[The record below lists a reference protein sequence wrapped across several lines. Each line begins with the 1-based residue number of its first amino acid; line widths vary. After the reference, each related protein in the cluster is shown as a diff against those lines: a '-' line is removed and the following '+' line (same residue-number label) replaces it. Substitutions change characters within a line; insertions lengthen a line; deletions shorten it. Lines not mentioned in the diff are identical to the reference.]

1 MRGQKDSMT
10 LIIEALGPKAPKA
23 NRSLRDPASALAIDL
38 YKALGEMK
46 RGDLNAL
53 VRKLTDLSYA
63 DGPGRATL
71 RRAKEIVNDILDI
84 DVEGVDADDPTAA
97 WKMWPLVITK
107 KERSMATS
115 KQATKRKTSS
125 KRVSRKKTSK
135 KKVTKKKVTKK
146 RAGNK
151 GKPAGTK
158 LKTPVKKDSKRGK
171 VLAKFMGKSGKTPDQ
186 AAKELKTN
194 RSNVLSH
201 LHDLNRYHGIGY
213 VLSNG
218 SPVKILKPKGCK
230 NVWA

>member
-1 MRGQKDSMT
+1 MRGERDSIT
-10 LIIEALGPKAPKA
+10 LIVEALGPKAPKA
-23 NRSLRDPASALAIDL
+23 NRTLKDPASALAIELYAALGAMGRGEL
-38 YKALGEMK
+38 YK
-46 RGDLNAL
+46 L
-53 VRKLTDLSYA
+53 VRELTGAAYV
-63 DGPGRATL
+63 DGSHRAML
-71 RRAKEIVNDILDI
+71 KRAKEIVNEILDI
-84 DVEGVDADDPTAA
+84 DVEGVDADDPMAA
-97 WKMWPLVITK
+97 WKMWPFIITK
-107 KERSMATS
+107 KEKGMATN

-125 KRVSRKKTSK
+125 KRVSKKTSS
-135 KKVTKKKVTKK
+135 KKVAKKKVTKK
-146 RAGNK
+146 RTGNK

-158 LKTPVKKDSKRGK
+158 LKTPVKKDGKRGK

-218 SPVKILKPKGCK
+218 EPVKILKPKGCK